1 MFGLT
6 AVVAGLALLLMG
18 NIAGLFYA
26 YSVSV
31 VPGLN
36 ATRADHAVAA
46 MQQINVKILNPVFFA
61 SFIGAPLVAAV
72 AGVLLLSS
80 GQRGAAMFFFAAT
93 AVYVLGAFVPTAIVN
108 VPLNNALLAAGE
120 ITDPARAAQ
129 VWAEFAPKWAPWNH
143 LRTVASCA
151 GLLLTGAA
159 LFVWAGNR

>member
-1 MFGLT
+1 MFALT

-31 VPGLN
+31 IPGLN
-36 ATRADHAVAA
+36 ASRADHAVAA
-46 MQQINVKILNPVFFA
+46 MQQINVKILNPLFFA

-80 GQRGAAMFFFAAT
+80 GHRGAAMPFFGAT
-93 AVYVLGAFVPTAIVN
+93 AVYVLGSFVPTAIVN
-108 VPLNNALLAAGE
+108 VPLNNTLLAAGE

-129 VWAEFAPKWAPWNH
+129 VWAEFAAKWAPWNH
-143 LRTVASCA
+143 LRTAASCA
-151 GLLLTGAA
+151 GLLLSGAA
-159 LFVWAGNR
+159 LFVWAGDR

>member
-1 MFGLT
+1 MFALT
-6 AVVAGLALLLMG
+6 ALAAGLALLLMG

-31 VPGLN
+31 IPGLN

-80 GQRGAAMFFFAAT
+80 GQRAAAVLIFAGA
-93 AVYVLGAFVPTAIVN
+93 AVYVLGAFIPTMIVN
-108 VPLNNALLAAGE
+108 VPLNNALVAAGD

-129 VWAEFAPKWAPWNH
+129 VWAAFAPKWAPWNH